1 MKAYYDQDADLKFLD
16 GKTVAVIG
24 YGSQGHAQALNLKE
38 SGVRVLV
45 ADVPGSEN
53 WEKAV
58 ADGFEPLKAVEAA
71 ELADVIQILIP
82 DEKQAALY
90 RSDIAPHL
98 KSGKALVFSHG
109 FNIHFG
115 QIVPPDDVDVF
126 MVAPKSPGHLVR
138 RMYVEGVGVPSL
150 VAIHQD
156 STGNALQIA
165 LAYAKG
171 IGSTRAGVIETTF
184 EEETETDLFGEQV
197 VMAMNKELITAQALA
212 ETLDLS
218 VETIWRYTRE
228 NKIPCIELGN
238 RQYRYKL
245 DDVIKALSGDVLR
258 EKPVQY
264 ETKPT
269 KKLTYQ
275 DYLDIPEEPGYRFE
289 ILDGI
294 LIKEPSPS
302 VMHQRASRK
311 LQRILEDYFEEV
323 DPEGEVFDAPLDV
336 TPLDFNVVQPD
347 LFYVSGEQKLIVK
360 EARIDGQPA
369 LVVEIMS
376 PSSAR
381 KDRLQKMRIYQKAQ
395 VQHYWLLDPQE
406 KTLECFAWRDGV
418 YALVASGMDE
428 DIMEHPNFAGLS
440 IALKSLWSK

>member
-1 MKAYYDQDADLKFLD
+1 M
-16 GKTVAVIG
+16 T
-24 YGSQGHAQALNLKE
+24 
-38 SGVRVLV
+38 
-45 ADVPGSEN
+45 
-53 WEKAV
+53 
-58 ADGFEPLKAVEAA
+58 
-71 ELADVIQILIP
+71 
-82 DEKQAALY
+82 
-90 RSDIAPHL
+90 
-98 KSGKALVFSHG
+98 
-109 FNIHFG
+109 
-115 QIVPPDDVDVF
+115 
-126 MVAPKSPGHLVR
+126 
-138 RMYVEGVGVPSL
+138 
-150 VAIHQD
+150 
-156 STGNALQIA
+156 
-165 LAYAKG
+165 
-171 IGSTRAGVIETTF
+171 
-184 EEETETDLFGEQV
+184 
-197 VMAMNKELITAQALA
+197 MNKELITAQALA

-228 NKIPCIELGN
+228 NKIPYIELGN

-258 EKPVQY
+258 EKTVPY

-269 KKLTYQ
+269 RKLTYQ

-289 ILDGI
+289 ILDGM

-323 DPEGEVFDAPLDV
+323 DPEGEVFNAPLDV

-360 EARIDGQPA
+360 EARIDGPPV
-369 LVVEIMS
+369 LVVEVMS

-381 KDRLQKMRIYQKAQ
+381 KDRLRKMQIYQKAQ
-395 VQHYWLLDPQE
+395 VQHYWLVDPQE

-428 DIMEHPNFAGLS
+428 DIVEHPNFAGLS
-440 IALKSLWSK
+440 IPLKSLWSN

>member
-1 MKAYYDQDADLKFLD
+1 M
-16 GKTVAVIG
+16 
-24 YGSQGHAQALNLKE
+24 NE
-38 SGVRVLV
+38 
-45 ADVPGSEN
+45 
-53 WEKAV
+53 
-58 ADGFEPLKAVEAA
+58 
-71 ELADVIQILIP
+71 ELL
-82 DEKQAALY
+82 
-90 RSDIAPHL
+90 
-98 KSGKALVFSHG
+98 
-109 FNIHFG
+109 
-115 QIVPPDDVDVF
+115 
-126 MVAPKSPGHLVR
+126 
-138 RMYVEGVGVPSL
+138 
-150 VAIHQD
+150 
-156 STGNALQIA
+156 
-165 LAYAKG
+165 
-171 IGSTRAGVIETTF
+171 
-184 EEETETDLFGEQV
+184 
-197 VMAMNKELITAQALA
+197 TAQALA

-228 NKIPCIELGN
+228 KKIPCIELGK

-245 DDVIKALSGDVLR
+245 DDVIKALSGDLVR
-258 EKPVQY
+258 EKSVPY

-289 ILDGI
+289 ILDGM

-311 LQRILEDYFEEV
+311 LQRILEDYFEDV

-360 EARIDGQPA
+360 EARIDGPPV
-369 LVVEIMS
+369 LVVEVMS

-395 VQHYWLLDPQE
+395 VQHYWLVDPQE
-406 KTLECFAWRDGV
+406 KTLECFAWHDGV

-428 DIMEHPNFAGLS
+428 DIVEHPNFAGLS

>member
-1 MKAYYDQDADLKFLD
+1 MGNDIKMYFL
-16 GKTVAVIG
+16 TI
-24 YGSQGHAQALNLKE
+24 
-38 SGVRVLV
+38 LV
-45 ADVPGSEN
+45 AGGS
-53 WEKAV
+53 
-58 ADGFEPLKAVEAA
+58 
-71 ELADVIQILIP
+71 
-82 DEKQAALY
+82 DEK
-90 RSDIAPHL
+90 
-98 KSGKALVFSHG
+98 
-109 FNIHFG
+109 
-115 QIVPPDDVDVF
+115 
-126 MVAPKSPGHLVR
+126 
-138 RMYVEGVGVPSL
+138 E
-150 VAIHQD
+150 
-156 STGNALQIA
+156 
-165 LAYAKG
+165 
-171 IGSTRAGVIETTF
+171 
-184 EEETETDLFGEQV
+184 V

-275 DYLDIPEEPGYRFE
+275 DYLGIPEEPGYRFE